1 MPIKAGDTPTTA
13 VHSTRINGVS
23 SRRCAVASDMTTIA
37 AAPSLIGALVAAVT
51 LPSFGRNTG
60 FSFSIAAK
68 LAS

>member
-1 MPIKAGDTPTTA
+1 
-13 VHSTRINGVS
+13 
-23 SRRCAVASDMTTIA
+23 MTTIA